1 MSTVNYQLSTVNC
14 PHKRYKYKYCDAY
27 HKIMKS
33 ITHQFPALTFI
44 KPIYLQKKFFISNF
58 NMENANTISVE
69 QLQSQID
76 QLKSKID
83 RLENSRKDQLSIAVV
98 SGDLDK
104 VLAAMVISVAAA
116 AMDTQVKLFFS
127 FWSLSALRDPKK
139 SPKGKDFISK
149 MFGFMLPRGTKKLKL
164 SKLNMAGM
172 GPVMISYLMKKQNVM
187 SLQQMFKEAGEL
199 GIEIVVCEMSMGLM
213 GFKKEEF
220 IDYPHLSYA
229 GAATFVADAGESSI
243 QLFI

>member
-1 MSTVNYQLSTVNC
+1 ME
-14 PHKRYKYKYCDAY
+14 
-27 HKIMKS
+27 KS
-33 ITHQFPALTFI
+33 
-44 KPIYLQKKFFISNF
+44 S
-58 NMENANTISVE
+58 EVTIE
-69 QLQSQID
+69 QLQAQID
-76 QLKSKID
+76 ELKGKVSKLESS
-83 RLENSRKDQLSIAVV
+83 RLDQLSIAVV

-104 VLAAMVISVAAA
+104 ILAAFVISIAAA

-139 SPKGKDFISK
+139 TAQGKDFISK
-149 MFGFMLPRGTKKLKL
+149 MFGAMLPNGTGKLKL
-164 SKLNMAGM
+164 SNMNMAGM
-172 GPVMISYLMKKQNVM
+172 GPMMIKMLMKKQNVM
-187 SLQQMFKEAGEL
+187 SLGEMFRQAGEL
-199 GIEIVVCEMSMGLM
+199 GVEITICEMSMGLM

>member
-1 MSTVNYQLSTVNC
+1 MEDTKTIDLVELQNQIEVL
-14 PHKRYKYKYCDAY
+14 KK
-27 HKIMKS
+27 KITK
-33 ITHQFPALTFI
+33 
-44 KPIYLQKKFFISNF
+44 
-58 NMENANTISVE
+58 
-69 QLQSQID
+69 
-76 QLKSKID
+76 
-83 RLENSRKDQLSIAVV
+83 LEKSRKDQLSMAVV

-104 VLAAMVISVAAA
+104 ILAAMVISVAAA

-149 MFGFMLPRGTKKLKL
+149 MFGIMLPKGKDKLAL
-164 SKLNMAGM
+164 SNMNMGGM
-172 GPVMISYLMKKQNVM
+172 GPMMIKMLMKKQNVM
-187 SLQQMFKEAGEL
+187 SLGDMFKQAGEL
-199 GIEIVVCEMSMGLM
+199 GVEITVCEMSMGLM

-220 IDYPHLSYA
+220 IDYPNLRFA

>member
-1 MSTVNYQLSTVNC
+1 
-14 PHKRYKYKYCDAY
+14 
-27 HKIMKS
+27 
-33 ITHQFPALTFI
+33 
-44 KPIYLQKKFFISNF
+44 
-58 NMENANTISVE
+58 MENTDVVSIE
-69 QLQSQID
+69 QLQLQID
-76 QLKSKID
+76 TLKSKVEKLEKN
-83 RLENSRKDQLSIAVV
+83 RLDQLAIAVV
-98 SGDLDK
+98 SGDMDK
-104 VLAAMVISVAAA
+104 ILAAMVISIAAA

-149 MFGFMLPRGTKKLKL
+149 MFGMMLPNGKDKL
-164 SKLNMAGM
+164 SLSNMNMAGM
-172 GPVMISYLMKKQNVM
+172 GPKMIKYLMKKQNVM
-187 SLQQMFKEAGEL
+187 SLETMFKEAGEL
-199 GIEIVVCEMSMGLM
+199 GIEITICEMSMGLM